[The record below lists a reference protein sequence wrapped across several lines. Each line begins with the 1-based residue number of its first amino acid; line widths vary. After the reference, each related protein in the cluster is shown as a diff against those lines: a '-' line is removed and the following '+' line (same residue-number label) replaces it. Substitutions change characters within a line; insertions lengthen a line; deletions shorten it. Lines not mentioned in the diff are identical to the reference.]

1 MTNERINALKNSFDL
16 REIASEY
23 TTLKGGNEQYG
34 ACPVCGGEDRF
45 HVQEHMFFCRECK
58 PMETGRH
65 DIIDFLIWVGESRDF
80 KSAITYLESRA
91 GTTTLSPVRQK
102 ATNEPRLN
110 YHNGAWQKNAIEYAR
125 IAHERLPKEL
135 QGLQYLQT
143 RGIHT
148 ETWKRAKLGFAVVRD
163 SNREWR
169 EAISIPWFL
178 DRQIVAIQNRIIK
191 PEAEKYTRYGSGG
204 YYGTSTAYIV
214 PKQPQTDRLVI
225 VEGEIN
231 ALSIAQTIDINVI
244 SIGSQNWG
252 KPTVEELKRQIEKG
266 QYKNIYLWLD
276 EESQAK
282 KLKEQLEIDCTII
295 NSQLSDANDLLR
307 DNQLKNLFNH
317 YFDQLKLM

>member
-1 MTNERINALKNSFDL
+1 MTKLQIEALKNSFDL

-58 PMETGRH
+58 PMESGRH

-80 KSAITYLESRA
+80 KTAIAYLESRA

-102 ATNEPRLN
+102 TTNEPRLE

-125 IAHERLPKEL
+125 IAHQRLPNEL
-135 QGLQYLQT
+135 QGLQYLQS

-163 SNREWR
+163 SKRELK
-169 EAISIPWFL
+169 EAITIPWFL
-178 DRQIVAIQNRIIK
+178 NGQIVAIQNRIIE
-191 PEAEKYTRYGSGG
+191 PTEEKYTRYGSGG
-204 YYGTSTAYIV
+204 YYGTATAYII
-214 PKQPQTDRLVI
+214 PKQAQTDRLVI
-225 VEGEIN
+225 CEGEIN
-231 ALSIAQTIDINVI
+231 ALSIAQTIDTNVI

-252 KPTVEELKRQIEKG
+252 RPTVEELKRQIEKG
-266 QYKNIYLWLD
+266 KYKNIYLWLD
-276 EESQAK
+276 EEKQAK
-282 KLKEQLEIDCTII
+282 KLKEQLEIESTII
-295 NSQLSDANDLLR
+295 FTEGFDANDLLR
-307 DNQLKNLFNH
+307 DGQLNNLFIH
-317 YFDQLKLM
+317 YFDQVQLL